1 MDSSPLHHQGSFRI
15 FFTLHLWRK
24 LLWKPLLQTP
34 ELFSPFPILLSPKD
48 LSLWTCHRFTYW
60 HCFLPVSPAL
70 ECKLH
75 GCKDT
80 CFLVNCYAKLNKYLL
95 HERNQQMNEHYQRQ
109 MTWGRT
115 NITCRTPFKKWQ
127 PWNKTVCISLNL
139 FNICQLAHLGESY
152 FNMYILCFNASVV
165 FLFWSNSGDLGNTIN
180 FSMLKAFKPSLK
192 HCSSPS
198 CQTLSINE
206 LFEIFSAK
214 ISLFKWEYFGDGP
227 SLVAQRV
234 KHLPE
239 VWEIWVR
246 SLGQED
252 LLEKEMATHSS
263 ILAWRIPWMEE
274 PGRLQSTGSQRVRHD
289 WVTSLFSTSEILLFE
304 HCLVREFKSR
314 GYE

>member
-127 PWNKTVCISLNL
+127 PWNKTVCISINL

-198 CQTLSINE
+198 CQTLSI
-206 LFEIFSAK
+206 
-214 ISLFKWEYFGDGP
+214 KW
-227 SLVAQRV
+227 SHLVKTQLPLTCICVHAQ
-234 KHLPE
+234 
-239 VWEIWVR
+239 
-246 SLGQED
+246 S
-252 LLEKEMATHSS
+252 
-263 ILAWRIPWMEE
+263 
-274 PGRLQSTGSQRVRHD
+274 LQSCLTLCDPMDCSPPDSSVHGMLQARILECIAMPSSKEFSWLRD
-289 WVTSLFSTSEILLFE
+289 WTCVSCIAGRFFNHRATWEAPHWLLTF
-304 HCLVREFKSR
+304 L
-314 GYE
+314 

>member
-1 MDSSPLHHQGSFRI
+1 MDSSPLDHQGSFRI

-24 LLWKPLLQTP
+24 LLWKPLLQPP
-34 ELFSPFPILLSPKD
+34 ELFSPFPILLSPKG

-75 GCKDT
+75 GSKDT

-127 PWNKTVCISLNL
+127 PWNKTVCFSINL
-139 FNICQLAHLGESY
+139 FNIFQLAHLGESY

-165 FLFWSNSGDLGNTIN
+165 YLFWSNSGDLGNTIN

-198 CQTLSINE
+198 CQTLSIKWSHLVKIQLPLTFVYMCMLSRSIHVW
-206 LFEIFSAK
+206 LFETPWTVAHQTPLSMGCYRQ
-214 ISLFKWEYFGDGP
+214 EYW
-227 SLVAQRV
+227 SV
-234 KHLPE
+234 LPCPPPWNFPDSGIE
-239 VWEIWVR
+239 PV
-246 SLGQED
+246 SPALQED
-252 LLEKEMATHSS
+252 SLTT
-263 ILAWRIPWMEE
+263 E
-274 PGRLQSTGSQRVRHD
+274 PPGKPPID
-289 WVTSLFSTSEILLFE
+289 F
-304 HCLVREFKSR
+304 
-314 GYE
+314 